1 MVERRHRVIREL
13 GMTMLFHSG
22 APLCLW
28 VEAFTTTVFLINRL
42 SSSSLNFET
51 PYFVLH
57 GTHLN
62 YSSLRIFGSK
72 FFLTLRIHDITNSTL
87 KPFLVCLLD
96 IVIYIKDINAFI
108 LLVRKFLSHNM
119 LFFMSHSFHIRLIVI
134 IRFPLIHNM

>member
-28 VEAFTTTVFLINRL
+28 VEAFTTVVFLINRL
-42 SSSSLNFET
+42 SSFSLNFET

-62 YSSLRIFGSK
+62 YSSLCIFGSK
-72 FFLTLRIHDITNSTL
+72 
-87 KPFLVCLLD
+87 C
-96 IVIYIKDINAFI
+96 
-108 LLVRKFLSHNM
+108 
-119 LFFMSHSFHIRLIVI
+119 
-134 IRFPLIHNM
+134 FPYTWDT

>member
-42 SSSSLNFET
+42 LSSSLNFET

-57 GTHLN
+57 GTHPFEQRLKTKQQQQQ
-62 YSSLRIFGSK
+62 Y
-72 FFLTLRIHDITNSTL
+72 IT
-87 KPFLVCLLD
+87 P
-96 IVIYIKDINAFI
+96 
-108 LLVRKFLSHNM
+108 
-119 LFFMSHSFHIRLIVI
+119 
-134 IRFPLIHNM
+134 